1 MTKTITLNNGVSM
14 PLLGYGVYELEDE
27 KECQQCVETAL
38 ELGYRLI
45 DTAQFYKNEKAV
57 GKAIHAAIKQSG
69 IKREEIF
76 ITTKLW
82 VQDNTESKALKAVE
96 LSLQN
101 LGLDYIDLYLI
112 HQPYNDVYGAYRA
125 LSRLYKEGR
134 LKAIG
139 LSNFYADRML
149 DMCLYNEI
157 TPQVNQLE
165 CHPLSAQ
172 FSTHKLCKECNV
184 ALQSWASFGRG
195 RSGMFENPTLQIL
208 AKEYNKS
215 IAQIILRWLYQRGIA
230 AIPKSANKERMKEN
244 IAIFDFVL
252 SEDSMSKIASLDTQ
266 TSLFHDH
273 RDPKVLREIA
283 ETR

>member
-14 PLLGYGVYELEDE
+14 PLLGYGVYTLDDE

-57 GKAIHAAIKQSG
+57 GKAINAAIKQSG

-149 DMCLYNEI
+149 DMCLHNEI

-172 FSTHKLCKECNV
+172 FSTHELCKECNV

-244 IAIFDFVL
+244 IAIFDFAL